1 MHISQTILTN
11 LNKFCVGDKI
21 LVCVCTA
28 KSIKLK
34 LQYNECNGEKTTYDN
49 N

>member
-21 LVCVCTA
+21 LVCVHCQVDEAET
-28 KSIKLK
+28 SV
-34 LQYNECNGEKTTYDN
+34 
-49 N
+49 